1 MRYGWSLEP
10 EDWLILN
17 QLFSES
23 KWKRVYLEREYKD
36 KIPSKSGVY
45 IICGKTDAIG
55 NMGAAINSLNNAIY
69 VGQSSNLKS
78 RFHDHVAGYGNVI
91 KAKLTF
97 RRLEYWWSEVS
108 REELNK
114 YEQALV
120 NALGPSANLANVIM
134 AKVGEPIRI

>member
-17 QLFSES
+17 QLLSES
-23 KWKRVYLEREYKD
+23 KWIRVYLEREYKD
-36 KIPSKSGVY
+36 KVPTRSGVY
-45 IICGKTDAIG
+45 IIRGKTNAIG
-55 NMGAAINSLNNAIY
+55 NMGAAINSLNNAVYI
-69 VGQSSNLKS
+69 GQSSNLKN
-78 RFHDHVAGYGNVI
+78 RFQDHVVGYGNVI

-97 RRLEYWWSEVS
+97 RRLEFWWSEVS

-120 NALGPSANLANVIM
+120 NALGPSANEVNVIK

>member
-69 VGQSSNLKS
+69 VGQSSNLKN
-78 RFHDHVAGYGNVI
+78 RFHDHVAGYGSVV

-114 YEQALV
+114 YEQELV
-120 NALGPSANLANVIM
+120 NALGPSANVVNVIM

>member
-17 QLFSES
+17 QLLSES

-36 KIPSKSGVY
+36 KVPSRSGVY

-69 VGQSSNLKS
+69 VGQSSNLKN
-78 RFHDHVAGYGNVI
+78 RFHDHVAGYGSVV
-91 KAKLTF
+91 KAKLIF

-120 NALGPSANLANVIM
+120 NALGPSANVVNVIM